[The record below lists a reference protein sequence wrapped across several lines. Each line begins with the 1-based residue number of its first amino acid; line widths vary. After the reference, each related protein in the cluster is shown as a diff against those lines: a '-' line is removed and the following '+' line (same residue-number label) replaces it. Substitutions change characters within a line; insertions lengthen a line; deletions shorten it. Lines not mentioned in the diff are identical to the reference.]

1 MAALTKETLFD
12 GNYWHNL
19 ALTHKQSA
27 KSWIELSAPLFKNT
41 RGLKE
46 QEGRKVNGTDIGG
59 TREVKSEKSLWGMK
73 SVLRLPQESKL
84 PPIIVMMVQ
93 MLNPKI
99 IIYSRYNCRQV
110 FQRLNPSVKIVLKLV

>member
-1 MAALTKETLFD
+1 M
-12 GNYWHNL
+12 
-19 ALTHKQSA
+19 
-27 KSWIELSAPLFKNT
+27 
-41 RGLKE
+41 
-46 QEGRKVNGTDIGG
+46 NGVDIGG
-59 TREVKSEKSLWGMK
+59 TREVKSEKSQWGMK

>member
-1 MAALTKETLFD
+1 
-12 GNYWHNL
+12 
-19 ALTHKQSA
+19 
-27 KSWIELSAPLFKNT
+27 LFKNI
-41 RGLKE
+41 RGFKE
-46 QEGRKVNGTDIGG
+46 EEGREENGRDIGG